1 MKKITFYLFLFMAS
15 FSMSG
20 CYMYNT
26 IPMNNE
32 NDFNL
37 AYCKNPEYITT
48 KTQVVGSNKIVY
60 QINKNGDNFK
70 VDTIIKPFT
79 YVTEFDLT
87 VVKLLRESKSQFGE
101 DVTISNIR
109 WDYATF
115 YIFSFK
121 FNAKRYAATYDV
133 IRCK

>member
-1 MKKITFYLFLFMAS
+1 
-15 FSMSG
+15 MSG

-37 AYCKNPEYITT
+37 AYCKNSEYITT
-48 KTQVVGSNKIVY
+48 KTQIVGSNKIMY
-60 QINKNGDNFK
+60 QINKNGDTFK

-121 FNAKRYAATYDV
+121 FSAKRYAATYDV

>member
-1 MKKITFYLFLFMAS
+1 
-15 FSMSG
+15 
-20 CYMYNT
+20 MYNT

-32 NDFNL
+32 NDFNM
-37 AYCKNPEYITT
+37 AYCKNSEYITT
-48 KTQVVGSNKIVY
+48 KTQTVGSNKIMY

-70 VDTIIKPFT
+70 VDTIVKPFT
-79 YVTEFDLT
+79 YVGEFDLT
-87 VVKLLRESKSQFGE
+87 VAKLLRESKSQFGE

-109 WDYATF
+109 WDYVTF

-121 FNAKRYAATYDV
+121 FNAKRYAATYDI